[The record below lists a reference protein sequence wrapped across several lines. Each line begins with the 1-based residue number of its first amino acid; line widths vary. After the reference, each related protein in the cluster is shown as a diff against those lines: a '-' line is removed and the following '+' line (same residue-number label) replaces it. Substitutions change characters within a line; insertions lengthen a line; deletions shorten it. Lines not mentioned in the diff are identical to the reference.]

1 LQTKECNENPAYRCI
16 FIFSIFVLI
25 VALFILPASAATL
38 TDDMGTTITIES
50 PPQRIV
56 SLSPS
61 NTEILFALGL
71 GDRVVGV
78 TEYCNYPAGALEK
91 PTVGGYSTV
100 NIEKVI
106 AEKPDL
112 VLVSY
117 GNGEELVENLRSLGY
132 TVLALNPGTLGRV
145 VDDIRLV
152 GKATGA
158 DENATALADQLQERI
173 DDVEDRVSTAGE
185 RPTVAHVIWNDPIF
199 VSGTGTIQDELI
211 RTAGG
216 TNAFPGVEGWMNIGI
231 EDFIQANPDVLIVNA
246 GTGMGGGEDAI
257 AQFFINEPRF
267 SKVSAIRDNRVY
279 IIDSDVVDR
288 SGPRIVDALE
298 IFARAV
304 HPSLFGNETPVATT
318 VPEVQG
324 PGFGTLVAIL
334 ACAGV
339 ALAVMGRN

>member
-1 LQTKECNENPAYRCI
+1 M
-16 FIFSIFVLI
+16 FISKRTA
-25 VALFILPASAATL
+25 ALFLVISMCLILPAASAATTL
-38 TDDMGTTITIES
+38 TDDMGILVTIES

-61 NTEILFALGL
+61 NTEVLFALGL

-78 TEYCNYPAGALEK
+78 TEYCNYPDGALEK

-100 NIEKVI
+100 SIEKVI
-106 AEKPDL
+106 AIKPDL
-112 VLVSY
+112 VLASY
-117 GNGEELVENLRSLGY
+117 GNGEDLVENLRSLGY
-132 TVLALNPGTLGRV
+132 TVVALDPGTLGEV
-145 VDDIRLV
+145 IHDIRLI

-158 DENATALADQLQERI
+158 DENATVLADRLQKRI
-173 DDVEDRVSTAGE
+173 DDVEARVNGVAE
-185 RPTVAHVIWNDPIF
+185 RPAVAHVIWNDPIF

-216 TNAFPGVEGWMNIGI
+216 TNAFPGVEGWKNIGI
-231 EDFIQANPDVLIVNA
+231 EDFIQANPDILIVNA

-267 SKVSAIRDNRVY
+267 SKVSAIREDRVY

-288 SGPRIVDALE
+288 AGPRIVDALE
-298 IFARAV
+298 IFARDI
-304 HPSLFGNETPVATT
+304 HPSLFGNATPVATT

-334 ACAGV
+334 ACTGV
-339 ALAVMGRN
+339 ALAVMGRNR